1 MSPVSCILDPMTVLD
16 FLVLLVV
23 SASVVSGAIKGI
35 IRVIVSVAFTVIGL
49 VLAAHSYMYA
59 AAMLRVFVS
68 AWLANLLGF
77 IAVFLVVAAAGSFL
91 SWRLRGALKQARMSW
106 MDHAFGGVLGLVR
119 GWLICSVV
127 YLALTAFPLKPEAV
141 ERAYFAPVLLEGTR
155 IIAYLTSA
163 ELRERF
169 YDGTETVRQLW
180 QEKRK

>member
-1 MSPVSCILDPMTVLD
+1 MTVLD

-23 SASVVSGAIKGI
+23 SVSVVSGATKGI
-35 IRVIVSVAFTVIGL
+35 IRVVVSVAFTVAGL
-49 VLAAHSYMYA
+49 ILAAHSYMYA
-59 AAMLRVFVS
+59 AVVLRVFVS

-77 IAVFLVVAAAGSFL
+77 IVVFVIVVAAGSFL
-91 SWRLRGALKQARMSW
+91 SWRLRGALKRARMSW
-106 MDHAFGGVLGLVR
+106 MDHALGGLLGFLR

-141 ERAYFAPVLLEGTR
+141 QQAYFGPVLLEGTR
-155 IIAYLTSA
+155 VIAYLTSA

-169 YDGTETVRQLW
+169 FDGTETVRQLW